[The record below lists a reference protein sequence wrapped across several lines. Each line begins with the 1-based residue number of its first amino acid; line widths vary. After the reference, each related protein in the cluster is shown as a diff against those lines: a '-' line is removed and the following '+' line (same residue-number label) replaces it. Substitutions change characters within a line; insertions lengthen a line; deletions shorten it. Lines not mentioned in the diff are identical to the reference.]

1 MLRFQVLVFF
11 FAKITCKLLSDS
23 NDWSAH
29 GTGNIVPSSMLA
41 TATEA
46 RGRVEENAANASG
59 VSSEERLRQ
68 DPQALA
74 FFQRSHSTLSL
85 ACDPPDP
92 FSRPL
97 ASALPLA
104 ERPHLLVPGAARDDL
119 FGLGVES
126 WMLPTEAN
134 VPPGAWARPPLSLAL
149 GFASSATRAP
159 DAAGASGR
167 LVLRLAA
174 RTTGGGIRSL
184 LRRWRLT
191 LELFSRHFLDD
202 VGAEP
207 GSLLPDLSELAAFTI
222 KGACIPYA
230 APPTHFF
237 SVAIAVL
244 RQKKLSTILYNVHY
258 ITPGLIRAI

>member
-1 MLRFQVLVFF
+1 MHGNGN
-11 FAKITCKLLSDS
+11 TLSS
-23 NDWSAH
+23 SILASA
-29 GTGNIVPSSMLA
+29 A
-41 TATEA
+41 DA
-46 RGRVEENAANASG
+46 RGRSEDNAANASG
-59 VSSEERLRQ
+59 LSNSEERLRQ

-74 FFQRSHSTLSL
+74 FFQRSLSTLSL

-119 FGLGVES
+119 FGLSVES
-126 WMLPTEAN
+126 WMMPTEAN
-134 VPPGAWARPPLSLAL
+134 VPPGAWARPPLALAL
-149 GFASSATRAP
+149 GFASSATPTP
-159 DAAGASGR
+159 DAAGAPSR

-174 RTTGGGIRSL
+174 HCTGGGIRAL

-191 LELFSRHFLDD
+191 LELFSRHFLED

-222 KGACIPYA
+222 KGEFILSLSLSLSLSLCHDCDSTTAIPVHTSTLY
-230 APPTHFF
+230 
-237 SVAIAVL
+237 VYYIL
-244 RQKKLSTILYNVHY
+244 RLHSPVPVMPLSYLIIYNEELTIL
-258 ITPGLIRAI
+258 LWA

>member
-1 MLRFQVLVFF
+1 MHSITYSYSTAIITYIITSTHMLLYSILRQF
-11 FAKITCKLLSDS
+11 LLDV
-23 NDWSAH
+23 NEWSAYAVH
-29 GTGNIVPSSMLA
+29 GNGTMLSSSMLA
-41 TATEA
+41 TSADA
-46 RGRVEENAANASG
+46 RGRIEDNAANTGG
-59 VSSEERLRQ
+59 VSNSEERLRQ

-74 FFQRSHSTLSL
+74 FFQRSLSTLSL

-119 FGLGVES
+119 FGLGAES
-126 WMLPTEAN
+126 WMMPNEAN
-134 VPPGAWARPPLSLAL
+134 VPPGAWARAPLSLAL
-149 GFASSATRAP
+149 GFALASSATRTP
-159 DAAGASGR
+159 DAAGASSR

-174 RTTGGGIRSL
+174 HTTGGGIRAL

-222 KGACIPYA
+222 KGACIPFA
-230 APPTHFF
+230 ALSLTHIHTLSF
-237 SVAIAVL
+237 AV
-244 RQKKLSTILYNVHY
+244 
-258 ITPGLIRAI
+258 P